1 MTPTASPPDTFHP
14 AGGRT
19 PVFVLVTA
27 LAVVTLQL
35 ATGWRYGLFR
45 DELYYLACASH
56 LDWGYVDH
64 PPLSIIALAGVR
76 GLLGDSL
83 LVILTKNYGEAGA
96 IDYYG
101 RGYRL
106 PSAISAHNNYYFWGP
121 GRDPSVVIA
130 VGWSTGDL
138 ARSFAR
144 VEVAGR
150 VESPY
155 AMPFETRWPIHVC
168 RGLKLPLDA
177 AWRQAKMFI

>member
-1 MTPTASPPDTFHP
+1 MTPTPSPPDTFHP

-56 LDWGYVDH
+56 LDWGSVDH

-83 LVILTKNYGEAGA
+83 LAV
-96 IDYYG
+96 
-101 RGYRL
+101 RL
-106 PSAISAHNNYYFWGP
+106 VPAMLFGLLVWLAA
-121 GRDPSVVIA
+121 R
-130 VGWSTGDL
+130 L
-138 ARSFAR
+138 ARELGGGRFAQSLAALWWR
-144 VEVAGR
+144 
-150 VESPY
+150 SP
-155 AMPFETRWPIHVC
+155 PSTWP
-168 RGLKLPLDA
+168 
-177 AWRQAKMFI
+177 